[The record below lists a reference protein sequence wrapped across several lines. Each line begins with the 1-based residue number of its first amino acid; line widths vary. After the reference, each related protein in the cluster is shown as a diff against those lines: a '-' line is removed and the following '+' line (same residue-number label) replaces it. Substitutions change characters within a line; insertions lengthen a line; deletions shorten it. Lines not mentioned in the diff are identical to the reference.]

1 MNGRVTILAVDDTTE
16 SLALLTGILSPAG
29 YRVLLA
35 DSGELALAAVK
46 ANPPDLILLDV
57 RMKGLGGLEVCRQI
71 KSREE
76 TRHIPVILI
85 SAFVDE
91 KAWVSGLR
99 LGAVD
104 FVNKPFQPEELLTRV
119 RTHLALNRMNVS
131 LEHQAAELRQANEK
145 LQSEIAKRQCVED
158 ELRGSLEMAER
169 SRRALLGA
177 LEDQRRAEVE
187 RERLRA
193 AIEQVGET
201 VIITD
206 IEGTI
211 QYTNPAFETVTGYS
225 RQEALGRS
233 AGFLK
238 GGEHDAAFYQRLW
251 QTIRSGRSWQGILVN
266 KRKDGTPYFED
277 ATISPVSDPGGRIVS
292 YVAVKRDITAQ
303 RQMEGQLRQAQKV
316 ESVGQLAGG
325 VAHGFN
331 NMLQVIISYVEM
343 SLGKVDAGQP
353 LHTYLLEIRRA
364 AQRLADLTGQ
374 LLTFARKQMVS
385 PRVLD
390 MNDAVANA
398 QKMIRRLIGTDIDL
412 VWMPGRDLGEV
423 KVDPAQLDQ
432 ILANLAVNARDAI
445 GGAGKLTIETGKATF
460 DEAYCASHP
469 GCVPGEYVLLA
480 VSDDGCGMDEETMS
494 HLFEPFFTTKGQG
507 NGTGLGLATIY
518 GIVKQNDG
526 HIEAYSEPGVGT
538 TLKVY
543 LPRAGM
549 VREVRG

>member
-1 MNGRVTILAVDDTTE
+1 
-16 SLALLTGILSPAG
+16 
-29 YRVLLA
+29 
-35 DSGELALAAVK
+35 
-46 ANPPDLILLDV
+46 
-57 RMKGLGGLEVCRQI
+57 
-71 KSREE
+71 
-76 TRHIPVILI
+76 
-85 SAFVDE
+85 
-91 KAWVSGLR
+91 
-99 LGAVD
+99 
-104 FVNKPFQPEELLTRV
+104 
-119 RTHLALNRMNVS
+119 
-131 LEHQAAELRQANEK
+131 
-145 LQSEIAKRQCVED
+145 
-158 ELRGSLEMAER
+158 
-169 SRRALLGA
+169 
-177 LEDQRRAEVE
+177 
-187 RERLRA
+187 
-193 AIEQVGET
+193 
-201 VIITD
+201 
-206 IEGTI
+206 
-211 QYTNPAFETVTGYS
+211 
-225 RQEALGRS
+225 
-233 AGFLK
+233 
-238 GGEHDAAFYQRLW
+238 
-251 QTIRSGRSWQGILVN
+251 
-266 KRKDGTPYFED
+266 
-277 ATISPVSDPGGRIVS
+277 
-292 YVAVKRDITAQ
+292 
-303 RQMEGQLRQAQKV
+303 V